1 LTFYME
7 AGIWEV
13 DLYGNGGNIIETS
26 RHLRDVLI
34 ARGYSL
40 TYREFAGD
48 HDNINWRGSLA
59 DGLIALL
66 GPMFR

>member
-1 LTFYME
+1 ME
-7 AGIWEV
+7 AGIWEL

-34 ARGYSL
+34 AKGYPL

-48 HDNINWRGSLA
+48 HDRINWRGSLA

-66 GPMFR
+66 APIIR